1 MKKNVLLT
9 SLVLGSA
16 MFQGLALAQWDY
28 GQDSIYNG
36 VEARIDIRKTRAR
49 MKAKNKNS
57 KRGSRSRRAGRKV
70 ARKTVA
76 QKKVATFPHHDI
88 SFLRDSYQHFHL
100 DDANGYV
107 VNFNLTPINGKG
119 KPIYRTYNYSYLK
132 HRHAAEYNDIP
143 SATYVVKAVAR
154 YKGKKYPVHF
164 ATEEGTSTNP
174 KGGNFTSS
182 LRLEV
187 KPAKDGYGDTV
198 IQGFPKTIYTRVV
211 E

>member
-1 MKKNVLLT
+1 MKKGVVLT
-9 SLVLGSA
+9 LVLALLFSNA
-16 MFQGLALAQWDY
+16 ALAQWDY
-28 GQDSIYNG
+28 RQDSIYNG
-36 VEARIDIRKTRAR
+36 VEARIDIRKTRERIKAR
-49 MKAKNKNS
+49 GAKS
-57 KRGSRSRRAGRKV
+57 KPAKGSSKSRRATRKV
-70 ARKTVA
+70 VK
-76 QKKVATFPHHDI
+76 KKVASFPHHDI

-107 VNFNLTPINGKG
+107 VNFQFTPTGGKG
-119 KPIYRTYNYSYLK
+119 KPLFRTYNYNYLK
-132 HRHAAEYNDIP
+132 HRHAAEWNDLP
-143 SATYVVKAVAR
+143 TATYLVKAVAEYEGR
-154 YKGKKYPVHF
+154 KYPVHF

-174 KGGNFTSS
+174 KGGNFASS